1 MESSSKKGR
10 RGVKSRRRSGRKG
23 RIGMLMAWER
33 EEDEQGLRS
42 RTHNAVSRRL
52 PPISLYGDFFTRN
65 A

>member
-1 MESSSKKGR
+1 MGKSSLKGKR
-10 RGVKSRRRSGRKG
+10 AARPRKRSSRKG
-23 RIGMLMAWER
+23 QIGMLMAWER
-33 EEDEQGLRS
+33 EGDEQGLRS